1 MNREISQRELR
12 NSSAEVLRAVQ
23 DGESITITSNGTPVA
38 ELVPLRRG
46 RFVDALKT
54 RTFVLAVKSSCSV
67 LNPFLIHCLSTLM
80 LHAHTA
86 ELLPRSLAQNENT
99 AALDHLIF

>member
-46 RFVDALKT
+46 RFVDAQVAIEAFTDTPSIDLKSL
-54 RTFVLAVKSSCSV
+54 RDDLDKHAD
-67 LNPFLIHCLSTLM
+67 PDFLPH
-80 LHAHTA
+80 
-86 ELLPRSLAQNENT
+86 
-99 AALDHLIF
+99 D